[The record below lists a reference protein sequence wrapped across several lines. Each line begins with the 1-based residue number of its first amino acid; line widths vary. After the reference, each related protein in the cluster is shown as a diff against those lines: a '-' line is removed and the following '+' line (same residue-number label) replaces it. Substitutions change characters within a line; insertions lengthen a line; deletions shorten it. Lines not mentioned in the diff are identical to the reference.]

1 MNKEQYKAHFRQRL
15 TEEDLRDNPPDLETA
30 SGRIASGK
38 PASYRRLVSFPL
50 RDEDIDQAEDQDEI
64 DSENNGTYG
73 SPEHELRQEK
83 REAQKEKNEKTRE
96 IADEVLM
103 VMSGSRAG
111 LGGDDDWDAARVNPD
126 NYDPDDPFYNSQPP
140 IYEKG
145 SSTTRDIAAGI
156 SDLEMGIPGSAAKL
170 AKRIE
175 HWNIPKKPI
184 NDTSELIAAQAEK
197 DIPGTHDQTY
207 KDMEDVRIDA
217 EKKVDAEKKSI
228 KEQYKTYLRQRLYES
243 DPQKYDDVG
252 KKIDNET
259 SEVKETPEE
268 TPEETPTV
276 RRGALG
282 PPNRSLESIPPRLDP
297 TQRYLAPRTSGVDE
311 PRQGQYGA
319 DIDISGDDTDII
331 VPTQRERD
339 AFEGE
344 PMELEKMMIRVIRS
358 AREQSIKDGELVS
371 KEDQAIKRKLGISGI
386 ISKDKLLLKAGEG
399 IRNGTMKMNDPD
411 PPKEPPE
418 EMDEPNVG

>member
-38 PASYRRLVSFPL
+38 PASYRQLPFLPL
-50 RDEDIDQAEDQDEI
+50 EDEDIDQTEDQDEI

-228 KEQYKTYLRQRLYES
+228 KEQYKAHFRQRLYEGDVIDKVKS
-243 DPQKYDDVG
+243 IAGEAYARARNVFGPPPGELLVLAVKDLMRRSVTDTITNDTSNLRYAARDIPGVAAVEKAVAENGYFPKGGFYDRNNDGKEDDVARREHQA
-252 KKIDNET
+252 KLAKM
-259 SEVKETPEE
+259 TPEE
-268 TPEETPTV
+268 RVSFERAAAVQRIPFKGKAPKLHVGHPGEI
-276 RRGALG
+276 
-282 PPNRSLESIPPRLDP
+282 PNSDP
-297 TQRYLAPRTSGVDE
+297 LPSDTQRA
-311 PRQGQYGA
+311 
-319 DIDISGDDTDII
+319 
-331 VPTQRERD
+331 
-339 AFEGE
+339 
-344 PMELEKMMIRVIRS
+344 
-358 AREQSIKDGELVS
+358 
-371 KEDQAIKRKLGISGI
+371 
-386 ISKDKLLLKAGEG
+386 
-399 IRNGTMKMNDPD
+399 
-411 PPKEPPE
+411 
-418 EMDEPNVG
+418 